1 MRPVFVA
8 AHLQEMPF
16 GFVSGFTHIMYMY
29 VYMYVYIYMSIQF
42 IHIYIYIC
50 VCIYTIIA
58 YQINSIC
65 VSVEGYPQCCDLGG
79 LGSHSLESWTN
90 KGHRKTVAV
99 SERFLVKHTVI
110 HPPE

>member
-29 VYMYVYIYMSIQF
+29 VYMYVYIYIYMSIQF

-50 VCIYTIIA
+50 VCVFTRLLHIKLIVFVFPWKDIRNVATW
-58 YQINSIC
+58 
-65 VSVEGYPQCCDLGG
+65 EDWDLIRSNHGPTRAIEK
-79 LGSHSLESWTN
+79 LWLFLRDSW
-90 KGHRKTVAV
+90 
-99 SERFLVKHTVI
+99 
-110 HPPE
+110 